1 MENNINE
8 LKKQRDRS
16 RILNIILIIIIII
29 LLLLGYVV
37 GSKIGKIG
45 LRSKETT
52 TQPEEI
58 TQEEKLMPEIEITQD
73 DIDVTIE
80 TQLIIFNN
88 EIFIGEKFIDP
99 GSKGVVQICIRN
111 KSNYDVSYDFNF
123 TDEMQYHVNMK
134 YKLKLHNV
142 YIKGNKEEYKKLE
155 DIKLKEVIVPKDSAN
170 IYTLEWYWED
180 DDKND
185 TIVGSQQDK
194 QYYKLNLEINA
205 RQYVK

>member
-1 MENNINE
+1 MENNVDE

-45 LRSKETT
+45 LKSKETT

-73 DIDVTIE
+73 DIDVTKE
-80 TQLIIFNN
+80 TQLNIFNN
-88 EIFIGEKFIDP
+88 EKFNGEKIIAP
-99 GSKGVVQICIRN
+99 CSKGEVQICIRN

-134 YKLKLHNV
+134 YKLKLDNV

-205 RQYVK
+205 RQYAK

>member
-1 MENNINE
+1 MENNIDE
-8 LKKQRDRS
+8 LKKQRNRS
-16 RILNIILIIIIII
+16 RIFNIILIIIIII
-29 LLLLGYVV
+29 LLLLGYIV
-37 GSKIGKIG
+37 GSRIGKIG
-45 LRSKETT
+45 LKSRETT

-73 DIDVTIE
+73 DIDVTKE
-80 TQLIIFNN
+80 TQLNIFNN
-88 EIFIGEKFIDP
+88 EKFNGEKIIDP
-99 GSKGVVQICIRN
+99 GSKGEVQICIRN

-123 TDEMQYHVNMK
+123 TDEMK
-134 YKLKLHNV
+134 YKLKLDNI
-142 YIKGNKEEYKKLE
+142 YIKGNKEAYKKLE

>member
-1 MENNINE
+1 MENNVDE

-45 LRSKETT
+45 LKSKETT

-58 TQEEKLMPEIEITQD
+58 TQD
-73 DIDVTIE
+73 DIDVTKE
-80 TQLIIFNN
+80 TQLNIFNN
-88 EIFIGEKFIDP
+88 EKFNREKIIDP
-99 GSKGVVQICIRN
+99 GSKGEVQICIRN

-134 YKLKLHNV
+134 YKLKLDNV